1 MSISA
6 AFALPRS
13 QHGLLMS
20 KPVEN
25 FAGIHADAGNGR
37 KPPSRSVIK
46 FPSRSEL
53 DFLNETIPLFYI
65 GQNRD
70 GFWVARDT
78 DGRSGGV
85 FFFKASA
92 VRFARTKTA
101 PGGCALM
108 FLNAPFEL
116 DRDNEGSQV
125 VVILTAAIAVARRR
139 VPTFVCFVEM
149 AVAKW
154 RKLLAQ
160 LSRAVAGERRHRAA
174 VEHELFHGDC
184 PLASK
189 IDDDVPLL

>member
-1 MSISA
+1 
-6 AFALPRS
+6 
-13 QHGLLMS
+13 MS

-25 FAGIHADAGNGR
+25 FAGMRAVAGKEDG
-37 KPPSRSVIK
+37 PPSRFVDK

-53 DFLNETIPLFYI
+53 AFLNETIPLFYI

-70 GFWVARDT
+70 GFWVARDA
-78 DGRSGGV
+78 DGRSGAI

-92 VRFARTKTA
+92 VRFARAKTA

-116 DRDNEGSQV
+116 DRNNEGSQV
-125 VVILTAAIAVARRR
+125 VAILTAAIGVARRR

-149 AVAKW
+149 AVAEW

-160 LSRAVAGERRHRAA
+160 LSRAVAGKRRHRAA
-174 VEHELFHGDC
+174 IEHELFHSHYR
-184 PLASK
+184 LASK
-189 IDDDVPLL
+189 IDDDLSPM